1 MPTINHRRCAT
12 SRSDLPKASIEDSLS
27 LNRKEPQERRISPWD
42 VRRAAYWSVF
52 AGSFG
57 HTYGHRSF
65 IGWMRQGETFKW
77 GAHIP
82 WYESLD
88 APAANQMQHLRS
100 LMETYSLVDHVPDA
114 TLLADAGPRG
124 KAHLQARR
132 APDGHVALVYSP
144 LGKPIP
150 VQMDKLTGDRV
161 EANWY
166 DPRTGES
173 QPGGIFDARGT
184 HTFQPPSSGEDHDW
198 VLVLKGK

>member
-1 MPTINHRRCAT
+1 
-12 SRSDLPKASIEDSLS
+12 
-27 LNRKEPQERRISPWD
+27 
-42 VRRAAYWSVF
+42 
-52 AGSFG
+52 
-57 HTYGHRSF
+57 
-65 IGWMRQGETFKW
+65 
-77 GAHIP
+77 
-82 WYESLD
+82 
-88 APAANQMQHLRS
+88 
-100 LMETYSLVDHVPDA
+100 METNSLVDHVPDA

-124 KAHLQARR
+124 KAHLQATR
-132 APDGHVALVYSP
+132 AADGHVALVYSP